1 MTKQI
6 AVRETMRD
14 LLVVSTF
21 GFWAV
26 LPLIAIGFLGSIM
39 FRQKLDRRESAR

>member
-26 LPLIAIGFLGSIM
+26 LLGFVPVAAIHL
-39 FRQKLDRRESAR
+39 LAAA

>member
-1 MTKQI
+1 MTTQTTQA

-14 LLVVSTF
+14 LLVVSSF

-26 LPLIAIGFLGSIM
+26 LLGFMPVAAIHML
-39 FRQKLDRRESAR
+39 AA

>member
-26 LPLIAIGFLGSIM
+26 LLGFVPVAAIHL
-39 FRQKLDRRESAR
+39 LAA

>member
-1 MTKQI
+1 MSKQI

-14 LLVVSTF
+14 LLMVSTF

-26 LPLIAIGFLGSIM
+26 LLGFVPVAAIHLLAG
-39 FRQKLDRRESAR
+39 A

>member
-1 MTKQI
+1 MTMKI
-6 AVRETMRD
+6 AVRETIRD

-26 LPLIAIGFLGSIM
+26 LLGFAPVAAIHL
-39 FRQKLDRRESAR
+39 LAA

>member
-26 LPLIAIGFLGSIM
+26 VLGFAPVAAIHL
-39 FRQKLDRRESAR
+39 LAAA